1 MLVDAF
7 SKWPEVI
14 QVTATKTV
22 LRLFLPGWTFHINPL
37 VLECSTVTCVFLM
50 VLTLL
55 WSSNCGSGGF
65 ATASF
70 GNVAY
75 V

>member
-1 MLVDAF
+1 MYMYYISWGIFIGSHNIYGVIVD
-7 SKWPEVI
+7 V
-14 QVTATKTV
+14 
-22 LRLFLPGWTFHINPL
+22 INPL
-37 VLECSTVTCVFLM
+37 VLEYLTVTCVFLM